1 MFTGICRTLW
11 SVSLSPI
18 FHDLAIIMDKIGRLP
33 KSFASRKINLP
44 STDQVVPF
52 LQITMKLLDT
62 LITVI

>member
-1 MFTGICRTLW
+1 MW